1 MLDVA
6 NVMSELARQRP
17 VFHSEADFQH
27 AFAWCIRTTIPD
39 ISVRLEY
46 KPLPNQR
53 MFVDLWLPDI
63 RVAVELK
70 YCTGKLEVE
79 HKGESFELRRQAAQ
93 DVRRYDYLKDI
104 QRLEQ
109 VCRELREARAGF
121 AILLTNDHL
130 YWEQPSRPKT
140 VDAAFRL
147 HEGRR
152 VTRKMAW
159 SEHATSGTTKSRKKP
174 IRLAGSYE
182 LQWRDYADVSD
193 ARHGQF
199 RYLAVQV
206 LD

>member
-27 AFAWCIRTTIPD
+27 AFAWCIHTTIPAG
-39 ISVRLEY
+39 SVRLEY
-46 KPLPNQR
+46 KPLPNQP

-79 HKGESFELRRQAAQ
+79 HKGESFALRHQAAQ
-93 DVRRYDYLKDI
+93 PVRRYDYLKDI

-109 VCRELREARAGF
+109 VFRELREARAGF

-130 YWEQPSRPKT
+130 YWEQPSRPDT

-152 VTRKMAW
+152 VTRKMGW
-159 SEHATSGTTKSRKKP
+159 SEHVSSGTTKSREKP
-174 IRLAGSYE
+174 ICLAGSYE
-182 LQWRDYADVSD
+182 LQWRDYADVSG
-193 ARHGQF
+193 AHHGQF

-206 LD
+206 SD